1 MWNFA
6 FDEGYA
12 ANKEKSNPVG
22 LLRSLRRVDKKYAE
36 LFFYIFLNKFCPRS
50 FSAVIGMVI
59 FVTSLPI
66 TANGIRI

>member
-22 LLRSLRRVDKKYAE
+22 LLRSLRRVDKKDATH
-36 LFFYIFLNKFCPRS
+36 KTS
-50 FSAVIGMVI
+50 FIS
-59 FVTSLPI
+59 
-66 TANGIRI
+66 

>member
-22 LLRSLRRVDKKYAE
+22 LLRSLRRVDKKDAD
-36 LFFYIFLNKFCPRS
+36 L
-50 FSAVIGMVI
+50 
-59 FVTSLPI
+59 
-66 TANGIRI
+66 

>member
-22 LLRSLRRVDKKYAE
+22 LLRSLGCLGKKD
-36 LFFYIFLNKFCPRS
+36 
-50 FSAVIGMVI
+50 AV
-59 FVTSLPI
+59 F
-66 TANGIRI
+66 RF

>member
-22 LLRSLRRVDKKYAE
+22 LLRSLSSVDKKDAR
-36 LFFYIFLNKFCPRS
+36 LFALSMFCC
-50 FSAVIGMVI
+50 IC
-59 FVTSLPI
+59 
-66 TANGIRI
+66 